1 MHIFDSIKQ
10 LKTILIALTCLLC
23 TSVQSKAVTLLEY
36 LNKTR
41 KDEARITNVEYRNI
55 LIRECSK
62 NDFDI
67 YLALAQAELE
77 TKHGQKGIGRSRNSL
92 FGIYKTYSSVE
103 ASICDY
109 IRVVKTYYLT
119 GSKTSKHLLRSY
131 TNDSGRRYAGNKT
144 YEQELSKVYNRIK
157 NNIDVL

>member
-10 LKTILIALTCLLC
+10 LKTIIIVLTCLLC
-23 TSVQSKAVTLLEY
+23 TSLQSKATTLLEY

-77 TKHGQKGIGRSRNSL
+77 TKQGQKGIGRSRNSL
-92 FGIYKTYSSVE
+92 LGIYKTYSSVE

-119 GSKTSKHLLRSY
+119 GYKTSKHLLRSY
-131 TNDSGRRYAGNKT
+131 TNYSGRRYAGNKA

>member
-1 MHIFDSIKQ
+1 MHIKNKI
-10 LKTILIALTCLLC
+10 KTIIVFVVCLFCIQL
-23 TSVQSKAVTLLEY
+23 QSKSTTLLEY
-36 LNKTR
+36 LNKIR
-41 KDEARITNVEYRNI
+41 KDDARITNVEYRNI

-77 TKHGQKGIGRSRNSL
+77 TKHGQTGIGRSRNSL
-92 FGIYKTYSSVE
+92 FGIYKTYSSIE

-119 GSKTSKHLLRSY
+119 GSKTSQHLLRSY
-131 TNDSGRRYAGNKT
+131 TGKSGRKYAGHKT
-144 YEQELSKVYNRIK
+144 YERELSKVYYRLK
-157 NNIDVL
+157 STIDVI